1 MSIVDALA
9 ELGSG
14 PPWPLRPWYFAFSR
28 RRRVAM
34 LAGWR
39 NAGKAGVLL
48 GFASLALVAI
58 AEVFPVLVATQ
69 GWWGT

>member
-1 MSIVDALA
+1 M
-9 ELGSG
+9 
-14 PPWPLRPWYFAFSR
+14 
-28 RRRVAM
+28 
-34 LAGWR
+34 AGWR

-58 AEVFPVLVATQ
+58 AEVFLVLVATQ